1 MSTTTQKIQQIQK
14 EAEKREIQ
22 RLNQIAKAL
31 LWFLLQ
37 TSTDFPWEWYSRLP
51 FHLLVEKIDNF
62 ARAITMVLSETK
74 KEEILNRIPKDFRLS
89 LKECGF
95 LNLLKKDT
103 DTDTYMD
110 EDEWWDEWW
119 GPHNF

>member
-31 LWFLLQ
+31 WWFLLQ
-37 TSTDFPWEWYSRLP
+37 TSTLTDFPWEWYSRLP

-95 LNLLKKDT
+95 LNLLLQK

-110 EDEWWDEWW
+110 EDEWW
-119 GPHNF
+119 GSHNF

>member
-1 MSTTTQKIQQIQK
+1 MSTTIQIQK
-14 EAEKREIQ
+14 EEEKRKIQ
-22 RLNQIAKAL
+22 RLNQIATAL
-31 LWFLLQ
+31 WWFLHQ
-37 TSTDFPWEWYSRLP
+37 TSTSTDFPMSWYSLP
-51 FHLLVEKIDNF
+51 FHLLVGKIDNF

-95 LNLLKKDT
+95 LNLLQKDT
-103 DTDTYMD
+103 YTDTYMD
-110 EDEWWDEWW
+110 KDEWW

>member
-1 MSTTTQKIQQIQK
+1 MSTTTQFQK
-14 EAEKREIQ
+14 EAAKREIQ

-51 FHLLVEKIDNF
+51 FHLLVKKIDNF

-95 LNLLKKDT
+95 LNLLQKDT
-103 DTDTYMD
+103 DTYTYMD
-110 EDEWWDEWW
+110 EDEDEWW